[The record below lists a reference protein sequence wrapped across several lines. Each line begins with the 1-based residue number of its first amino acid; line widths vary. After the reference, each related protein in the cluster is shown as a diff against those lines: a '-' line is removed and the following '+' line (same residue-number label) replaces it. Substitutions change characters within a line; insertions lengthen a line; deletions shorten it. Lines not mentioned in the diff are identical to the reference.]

1 MLLQIDTPLPSRKP
15 KKTKVRLIWTSVI
28 IGLFALGSTFAATI
42 NINSGNDV
50 DFGQGLLHAT
60 ACDTSIVLHPTSG
73 FVNGSPGEFKM
84 SHVSLDQIDSSAP
97 HCKGVDFHIKFY
109 PSSGGDALI
118 LYTDNDGNDIDELN
132 VYDEGTRFISNGVR
146 TFTISQIGTSGFR
159 LALGDSAFPIT
170 GLGKITV
177 ETTPHIYHVGET
189 GPSDG
194 IVFVYEKLGFPCGP
208 TLNKLCHNLEIAPAD
223 WFGTGEDPILPWST
237 NAFGSTTVPLL
248 NGYGPSASA
257 PYSWDVGAGLAA
269 TLAIIAQ
276 NGPYDPTSN
285 SYAAGAAYAYQG
297 GGYTDWHLPNFGE
310 AVKFNAVY
318 GKLIGELGVS
328 PLKEYWTSEECGSA
342 GAYKIARDGS
352 NTFYVGGCNS
362 KYVFVH
368 PLRPIHAF

>member
-28 IGLFALGSTFAATI
+28 IGLFTLGSTFAAII
-42 NINSGNDV
+42 NINTGDSV
-50 DFGQGLLHAT
+50 EFGQGKVLTT
-60 ACDTSIVLHPTSG
+60 ACDTSITLNPTSG
-73 FVNGSPGEFKM
+73 YVNGDTSQFALSKI
-84 SHVSLDQIDSSAP
+84 SLDQIDSSAP

-109 PSSGGDALI
+109 PSLGSDLLT
-118 LYTDNDGNDIDELN
+118 LYTDADENPVTEIVIYDDGSQ
-132 VYDEGTRFISNGVR
+132 FIKYVPA
-146 TFTISQIGTSGFR
+146 FKISQIGSTGFTLDLGNVVVPVSGFN
-159 LALGDSAFPIT
+159 
-170 GLGKITV
+170 KITI
-177 ETTPHIYHVGET
+177 ETMAHVYRVAET

-223 WFGTGEDPILPWST
+223 WFGTGEDPKLPYST

-285 SYAAGAAYAYQG
+285 SYAAGAANAYQG

-310 AVKFNAVY
+310 ATAFNSVY
-318 GKLIGELGVS
+318 GKLVGELGVN
-328 PLKEYWTSEECGSA
+328 PTKEYWTSVECGPG

-352 NTFYVGGCNS
+352 NTFYVGGCNG

-368 PLRPIHAF
+368 PMRPIHAF